1 MIVSKTIHESR
12 EDLYNTLYTT
22 KEPEYGS
29 CYLLDDGTFVF
40 PFTKDEKTSLAF
52 HGDEEDIIYNKHG
65 QFKGYDLNHELQH
78 EYNAILLN
86 SRNPECRMNF
96 RGKPTSAQYNA
107 LLNWLD
113 FVVAEGNDKVD
124 FEDFGTEQTS
134 GKFATM
140 SLKNKTSEE
149 IIDSIKRYFISGVLT
164 ESAHLVDEE
173 NKNVFYTKEVYD
185 LKNYIVN
192 NVSKDVIKI
201 CDYVSQGLYVF
212 CNAYNGIHEML
223 EEMAQEQG
231 LVDSSNDVRYVAY
244 TGTTEDDDYETID
257 YSDGIVY
264 DYGDFKIFEVTLAMG
279 KSKFIGSR
287 LQRALGQFKSK
298 YRLVNGSFRRI
309 ESLNEFFDRLDT
321 YAGADVYA
329 TDSAYQLKNTIEK
342 SEIPLR
348 IYFWKDTYYFC
359 SAVGDMTHDGMM
371 QFTSDYGYSDWNDN
385 SFKYKDYMVFLPNN
399 EVDFY
404 DTTLGED
411 DYFDCRVYPFGVM
424 YVRDKN
430 AYSNSLFKALG
441 EPLREI
447 HYNEFRDRVKI
458 STKDKVYDFDADS
471 IGGPWCAL
479 DMQLENLNDD
489 ESLKEDVNKYY
500 RLELEDCWRNRL
512 GLFTGAFETIP
523 SKETIENYPE
533 DFEDLTPEERER
545 YYRFDELLDKLS
557 QIKSPGVDA
566 EFQNFKEDDI
576 FAFTSSKYN
585 EILPIIKEMRQLLK
599 EMGFKLIIKELDIDD
614 ANISYRDDDQVAFS
628 KSNSSKY
635 VNESKQDIEKF
646 RQWAGDELANR
657 FFKLKDRLPDRAKD
671 IYYWMGNEKQLL
683 NLKDRYKNAQEH
695 SNTSNYEKWA
705 HENAIDSLK
714 TALDNVEQTPT
725 RREVNKLGK
734 AGSEKIY
741 EDDNWLVLKIN
752 TYEASVKYGKGTEW
766 CITGN
771 NSDQGR
777 MDFNHHTLDSG
788 ATIYF
793 FINKKNKLH
802 KYALEYVNDKN
813 WCLFDETDFP
823 HVGYGTS
830 FERGVNSMGGEHW
843 YKGDARDTFP
853 VIKGLPDIN
862 KAYDDFERLNESLLL
877 EKNRQD
883 LLNKSR
889 ASDNYSSK
897 DRQGENRYTR
907 RLKSQIANSV
917 RDYNRIDMDAFWKGD
932 ILDFDVRVHGETD
945 DYVVSLDF
953 SNILRRLQQ
962 EVSANKNR
970 LEFKCVLRA
979 LVGAF
984 NSDSDLLVSCT
995 CPDWKYRQAYWATRG
1010 GYNSGQPQPSNGMAI
1025 ANPNDTKGGGCKH
1038 VNLVLSNLDW
1048 MMKIASVINN
1058 YIKWTRD
1065 NMGRNY
1071 ADYIFPKVYGM
1082 PYKKAVQLSLL
1093 DKEDKFGDA
1102 ILPSDIDTI
1111 NQAIERGMIGKDD
1124 QGKFVKG
1131 NEYRF
1136 QKTTKPQPEDNPDQ
1150 MKLDLDN
1157 EEEDKEVNKSVAD
1170 IEKEKNVR
1178 FTKDEPQE
1186 SEEDEEA
1193 NIRFEK

>member
-1 MIVSKTIHESR
+1 MANASKTTNNINES
-12 EDLYNTLYTT
+12 
-22 KEPEYGS
+22 
-29 CYLLDDGTFVF
+29 
-40 PFTKDEKTSLAF
+40 
-52 HGDEEDIIYNKHG
+52 I
-65 QFKGYDLNHELQH
+65 
-78 EYNAILLN
+78 
-86 SRNPECRMNF
+86 
-96 RGKPTSAQYNA
+96 
-107 LLNWLD
+107 
-113 FVVAEGNDKVD
+113 
-124 FEDFGTEQTS
+124 
-134 GKFATM
+134 
-140 SLKNKTSEE
+140 
-149 IIDSIKRYFISGVLT
+149 
-164 ESAHLVDEE
+164 HLVDEE

-192 NVSKDVIKI
+192 NVDKDVIKI

-264 DYGDFKIFEVTLAMG
+264 DYGDFKIFEVTQALG

-309 ESLNEFFDRLDT
+309 ESLNEFFDRLDK
-321 YAGADVYA
+321 YDGADVYA

-348 IYFWKDTYYFC
+348 IYLWRDTYYFC

-371 QFTSDYGYSDWNDN
+371 QFTSDEGYSDW
-385 SFKYKDYMVFLPNN
+385 SESLFKYKDYMVFLPNN
-399 EVDFY
+399 TVDFY

-424 YVRDKN
+424 YVRDTN

-441 EPLREI
+441 EPLREV
-447 HYNEFRDRVKI
+447 HYNESRDTVKI
-458 STKDKVYDFDADS
+458 STKDKVYNFDADS
-471 IGGPWCAL
+471 IGGPWSAL
-479 DMQLENLNDD
+479 SMQLE
-489 ESLKEDVNKYY
+489 
-500 RLELEDCWRNRL
+500 
-512 GLFTGAFETIP
+512 
-523 SKETIENYPE
+523 
-533 DFEDLTPEERER
+533 DL
-545 YYRFDELLDKLS
+545 
-557 QIKSPGVDA
+557 
-566 EFQNFKEDDI
+566 
-576 FAFTSSKYN
+576 
-585 EILPIIKEMRQLLK
+585 
-599 EMGFKLIIKELDIDD
+599 
-614 ANISYRDDDQVAFS
+614 
-628 KSNSSKY
+628 
-635 VNESKQDIEKF
+635 NESKELLKTDSSKELLKACGKFVYHATDKKHLKQIFKEGLHDFWFGCDANDCEEYVTMNHDDYNDLCIIEISTKQLNPNECDFTEDVGDGWSDVWTGTGVYYGTIKKFHNIYNLDASGTEMSDEELSKWIDENNIVFEQLDEDTDLNESKSIKKFTSDDIVNF
-646 RQWAGDELANR
+646 L
-657 FFKLKDRLPDRAKD
+657 LDRKNKNSGIQVYADNEPGEGSNYILPDGRFLHFGKMK
-671 IYYWMGNEKQLL
+671 IHSQLL
-683 NLKDRYKNAQEH
+683 SVIYNELLNSSNNYPDVVDDRKTYYVMDYLEEQLGWIRCNTGRADITYEYYIALDRNMPTNAQ
-695 SNTSNYEKWA
+695 Y
-705 HENAIDSLK
+705 NAILK
-714 TALDNVEQTPT
+714 FLDYLQSKGIKSV
-725 RREVNKLGK
+725 EVN
-734 AGSEKIY
+734 
-741 EDDNWLVLKIN
+741 
-752 TYEASVKYGKGTEW
+752 
-766 CITGN
+766 
-771 NSDQGR
+771 R
-777 MDFNHHTLDSG
+777 MDVHSRKTYSFSDYISED
-788 ATIYF
+788 IV
-793 FINKKNKLH
+793 KKIKQSYSIGKL
-802 KYALEYVNDKN
+802 
-813 WCLFDETDFP
+813 
-823 HVGYGTS
+823 
-830 FERGVNSMGGEHW
+830 R
-843 YKGDARDTFP
+843 
-853 VIKGLPDIN
+853 
-862 KAYDDFERLNESLLL
+862 ESLLL

-953 SNILRRLQQ
+953 SNILRRIQQ
-962 EVSANKNR
+962 EVSSNKNR

-1025 ANPNDTKGGGCKH
+1025 ANPNDTKGAGCKH

-1065 NMGRNY
+1065 NMARNY

-1136 QKTTKPQPEDNPDQ
+1136 QKTTKHQPEDNPDQ

-1186 SEEDEEA
+1186 PEEDKEA

>member
-1 MIVSKTIHESR
+1 MANASKTTNNINES
-12 EDLYNTLYTT
+12 
-22 KEPEYGS
+22 
-29 CYLLDDGTFVF
+29 
-40 PFTKDEKTSLAF
+40 
-52 HGDEEDIIYNKHG
+52 I
-65 QFKGYDLNHELQH
+65 
-78 EYNAILLN
+78 
-86 SRNPECRMNF
+86 
-96 RGKPTSAQYNA
+96 
-107 LLNWLD
+107 
-113 FVVAEGNDKVD
+113 
-124 FEDFGTEQTS
+124 
-134 GKFATM
+134 
-140 SLKNKTSEE
+140 
-149 IIDSIKRYFISGVLT
+149 
-164 ESAHLVDEE
+164 HLVDEE

-192 NVSKDVIKI
+192 NVGKDVIKI

-231 LVDSSNDVRYVAY
+231 LVDSSKDVRYVAY

-257 YSDGIVY
+257 YSDGIIY
-264 DYGDFKIFEVTLAMG
+264 DYEDFKIFEVTLAMG

-298 YRLVNGSFRRI
+298 YRLVNGSFRRD
-309 ESLNEFFDRLDT
+309 EALNEFFDRLDK
-321 YAGADVYA
+321 YDGADVYA

-348 IYFWKDTYYFC
+348 IYLWRDTYYFC

-371 QFTSDYGYSDWNDN
+371 QFTSDSGYSDW
-385 SFKYKDYMVFLPNN
+385 SESQFKYKDYMVFLPNN
-399 EVDFY
+399 KVDFF
-404 DTTLGED
+404 DTSLGSD

-447 HYNEFRDRVKI
+447 HYDELKNNVKI
-458 STKDKVYDFDADS
+458 STKDKVYNFDADS
-471 IGGPWCAL
+471 IGGPWSAL
-479 DMQLENLNDD
+479 NMQLE
-489 ESLKEDVNKYY
+489 
-500 RLELEDCWRNRL
+500 
-512 GLFTGAFETIP
+512 
-523 SKETIENYPE
+523 
-533 DFEDLTPEERER
+533 DL
-545 YYRFDELLDKLS
+545 
-557 QIKSPGVDA
+557 
-566 EFQNFKEDDI
+566 
-576 FAFTSSKYN
+576 
-585 EILPIIKEMRQLLK
+585 
-599 EMGFKLIIKELDIDD
+599 
-614 ANISYRDDDQVAFS
+614 
-628 KSNSSKY
+628 
-635 VNESKQDIEKF
+635 NESKQDIEKF

-802 KYALEYVNDKN
+802 KYALEYINDKN

-843 YKGDARDTFP
+843 HKGDAKDTFP
-853 VIKGLPDIN
+853 IIKGLPDIN
-862 KAYDDFERLNESLLL
+862 KTYDDFEKLNESLLL

-953 SNILRRLQQ
+953 SNILRRIQQ
-962 EVSANKNR
+962 EVSSNKNR

-1065 NMGRNY
+1065 NMARNY

-1136 QKTTKPQPEDNPDQ
+1136 QKTTKHQPEDNPDQ
-1150 MKLDLDN
+1150 IKLDLDN

-1170 IEKEKNVR
+1170 IEKEKNVK

-1186 SEEDEEA
+1186 QEEDKEA